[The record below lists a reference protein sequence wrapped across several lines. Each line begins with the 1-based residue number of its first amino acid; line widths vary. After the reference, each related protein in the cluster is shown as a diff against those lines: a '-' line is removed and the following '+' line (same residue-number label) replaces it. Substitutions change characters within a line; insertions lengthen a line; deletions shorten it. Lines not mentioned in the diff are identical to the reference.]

1 MIARVAG
8 DGLLLFVRS
17 VAVGEPP
24 KSALLITKFADDLLS
39 WNKLLSSFCG
49 NKISKGSCCQSQ
61 KKIEESLNFKEAA
74 TRTFFLSGFCSVFSF
89 SFSQIVLKFPFLHP
103 LSIIS

>member
-61 KKIEESLNFKEAA
+61 KKIEESLNFKEQEL
-74 TRTFFLSGFCSVFSF
+74 FFFQDSVQF
-89 SFSQIVLKFPFLHP
+89 FPFPFHR
-103 LSIIS
+103 